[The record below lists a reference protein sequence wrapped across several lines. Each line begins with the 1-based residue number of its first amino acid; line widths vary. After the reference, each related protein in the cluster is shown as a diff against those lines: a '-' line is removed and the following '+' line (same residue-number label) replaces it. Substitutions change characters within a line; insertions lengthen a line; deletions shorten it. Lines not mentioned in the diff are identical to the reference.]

1 MNRRS
6 FLAASAASAATCL
19 ATPAAA
25 QALNFDAAAAY
36 SAERRGV
43 ALLAMRRGEVIF
55 ADYPNEGGAARG
67 WELASGTK
75 SFTGVMCAAAIQ
87 DGLISSWEERAAE
100 TLTEWRN
107 DDRRRITIRHILSLT
122 SGIAGGPIAR
132 PPTYAD
138 AVAQQPEAAPG
149 ERFAYGP
156 TPFQIF
162 GEIMRR
168 KTGGDA
174 LDYLTRRIFAP
185 LGIEPTHWRRGADG
199 MPHMPSGAGLTAH
212 DWSRFGWFVLQGGE
226 GRVDANALRECFTPS
241 RANPGYGL
249 SFWLLRSGLI
259 APGRNA
265 GIEIDASLSERFGNI
280 SMAAGAGNQRLYLIP
295 ALDLV
300 IARQA
305 SGIMQALMRRQ
316 RGPQWSDAEFLRLA
330 LGSLRDQ

>member
-1 MNRRS
+1 MNRRD
-6 FLAASAASAATCL
+6 FLTASAAACC

-25 QALNFDAAAAY
+25 QSLDFAAAASY

-43 ALLAMRRGEVIF
+43 SLLVMRRGEVIF
-55 ADYPNEGGAARG
+55 EDYPNEGGVSRG

-87 DGLISSWEERAAE
+87 DGLISSWDEPAAN
-100 TLTEWRN
+100 TLSEWRN
-107 DDRRRITIRHILSLT
+107 DARRDITIRHILSLT
-122 SGIAGGPIAR
+122 SGITGGPIAR
-132 PPTYAD
+132 PPTYA
-138 AVAQQPEAAPG
+138 AAIAEQPQAAPG

-162 GEIMRR
+162 GEIIRR
-168 KTGGDA
+168 KTQGDP
-174 LDYLTRRIFAP
+174 LDYLTRRILAP
-185 LGIEPTHWRRGADG
+185 LDIAPTHWRRGADG
-199 MPHMPSGAGLTAH
+199 LPHMPSGAGLTAR
-212 DWSRFGWFVLQGGE
+212 DWARFGWFVLQNGE
-226 GRVDANALRECFTPS
+226 GRVDANALGACFTGS

-249 SFWLLRSGLI
+249 SFWLLREGLV

-265 GIEIDASLSERFGNI
+265 GIEIDASLSERFGAI
-280 SMAAGAGNQRLYLIP
+280 SMAAGAGDQRLYLVP

-305 SGIMQALMRRQ
+305 TGILQALLRRG

-330 LGSLRDQ
+330 LASVAP

>member
-1 MNRRS
+1 MNRRA
-6 FLAASAASAATCL
+6 FLAASAAACL
-19 ATPAAA
+19 ATPATA
-25 QALNFDAAAAY
+25 QVFNFDVAAAY

-43 ALLAMRRGEVIF
+43 SLLAMRRGEVIF
-55 ADYPNEGGAARG
+55 EDYSNEGGVTRG

-87 DGLISSWEERAAE
+87 DRLISSWDEHAAD
-100 TLTEWRN
+100 TLTEWRG
-107 DDRRRITIRHILSLT
+107 DERRHITIRHLLSLT
-122 SGIAGGPIAR
+122 SGITGGPIAR

-138 AVAQQPEAAPG
+138 AIAQQSEAAPG

-162 GEIMRR
+162 GEIIRR
-168 KTGGDA
+168 KTNGDP

-185 LGIEPTHWRRGADG
+185 LDIHPTAWRRGADG
-199 MPHMPSGAGLTAH
+199 NPHMPSGAGLTAR
-212 DWSRFGWFVLQGGE
+212 DWARFGHFVQQGGE
-226 GRVDANALRECFTPS
+226 GRVDRAALRECFNGS

-249 SFWLLRSGLI
+249 SFWLLRDGLVP
-259 APGRNA
+259 PGRNA
-265 GIEIDASLSERFGNI
+265 GIEIDTSLSERFGGI
-280 SMAAGAGNQRLYLIP
+280 TMAAGAGDQRLYLIP

-305 SGIMQALMRRQ
+305 TGILQALMRRN

-330 LGSLRDQ
+330 LGSIDRQ

>member
-1 MNRRS
+1 MNRRA
-6 FLAASAASAATCL
+6 FLATSAAACF
-19 ATPAAA
+19 ATPADA
-25 QALNFDAAAAY
+25 QVFNFDAAAAY
-36 SAERRGV
+36 SAERSGV
-43 ALLAMRRGEVIF
+43 SLLVMQRGEVIF
-55 ADYPNEGGAARG
+55 ADYPNEGGAAHG

-87 DGLISSWEERAAE
+87 DDLIASWDERAAD

-107 DDRRRITIRHILSLT
+107 DERRHITIRHILSLT
-122 SGIAGGPIAR
+122 SGITGGPIAR

-138 AVAQQPEAAPG
+138 AIAQEPQAAPG

-168 KTGGDA
+168 KTGGDP
-174 LDYLTRRIFAP
+174 LDYLTRRILAP
-185 LGIEPTHWRRGADG
+185 LNIEPTRWRCGADG
-199 MPHMPSGAGLTAH
+199 MPHMPSGAGLTAR
-212 DWSRFGWFVLQGGE
+212 DWARFGHFVQQGGE
-226 GRVDANALRECFTPS
+226 GRVDAAALRECFTGT

-249 SFWLLRSGLI
+249 SFWLLREGLI

-265 GIEIDASLSERFGNI
+265 GIEIDSALSERFGGI

-295 ALDLV
+295 SLDLV

-305 SGIMQALMRRQ
+305 TGILQALMRRQ

-330 LGSLRDQ
+330 LGAAANAR